1 MDVWFYLGRQKERTL
16 RSKNCRDFTLQSVSL
31 VIKMGRQWWFGHF
44 ELMLKIEIVQRRPG
58 GTVTQKV
65 LACLERMQA

>member
-1 MDVWFYLGRQKERTL
+1 MVLLGKTERKNVEIKEL
-16 RSKNCRDFTLQSVSL
+16 PGLQSVSL